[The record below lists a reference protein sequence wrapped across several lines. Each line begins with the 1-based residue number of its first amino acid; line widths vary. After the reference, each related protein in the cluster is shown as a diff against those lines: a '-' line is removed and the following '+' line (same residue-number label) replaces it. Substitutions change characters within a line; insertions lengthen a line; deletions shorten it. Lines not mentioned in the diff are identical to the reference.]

1 MLLLLAALIAAALT
15 VQLLGGG
22 RGHGV
27 RPSDP
32 SECSRTVDRL
42 TPRALRR
49 FCDDPFGHAPR
60 GARARA
66 WPFDGVPDHFGA
78 PLTHWSVDRLNGP
91 PPHFS
96 VRPPTRVRR

>member
-1 MLLLLAALIAAALT
+1 VLLLLAALIAGALT

-27 RPSDP
+27 RPSEL
-32 SECSRTVDRL
+32 SECSRTLDRL

-66 WPFDGVPDHFGA
+66 WPPSMVFPII
-78 PLTHWSVDRLNGP
+78 LERRGP
-91 PPHFS
+91 TGS
-96 VRPPTRVRR
+96 ADS

>member
-1 MLLLLAALIAAALT
+1 VLLLLAALIAGALT

-32 SECSRTVDRL
+32 SECSRTLGRL
-42 TPRALRR
+42 TPRTLWT
-49 FCDDPFGHAPR
+49 FCDGPFGHAPR

-66 WPFDGVPDHFGA
+66 WP
-78 PLTHWSVDRLNGP
+78 L
-91 PPHFS
+91 
-96 VRPPTRVRR
+96 